1 MIFLLL
7 FILPMAVALAAE
19 YLVCRIPKSRV
30 WRILPPA
37 ALILGGLAALWGR
50 CRGWGDGPV
59 PVEALFFFPGVPV
72 LGMALGLFLGW
83 RLWGWLWRP
92 RIVKDGK

>member
-50 CRGWGDGPV
+50 CRGWGDGPACRCWAW
-59 PVEALFFFPGVPV
+59 PWAFFWAGGCGVGCGGPG
-72 LGMALGLFLGW
+72 
-83 RLWGWLWRP
+83 
-92 RIVKDGK
+92 

>member
-37 ALILGGLAALWGR
+37 ALILGGLAARRACAGHGPGPFSGLAAVGLAVAAPDSQGR
-50 CRGWGDGPV
+50 EVR
-59 PVEALFFFPGVPV
+59 E
-72 LGMALGLFLGW
+72 
-83 RLWGWLWRP
+83 
-92 RIVKDGK
+92 